1 MNENGSY
8 TDVTNA
14 DRFVRDQQKVLR
26 YCKGNGQWLF
36 WAGDR
41 WRWDDA
47 DIVLGL
53 GQDTVRSMLMEAM
66 TIKDDYRRKEY
77 ETHAVRS
84 EGRARIDA
92 MLYLARPH
100 LAVRPED
107 LDGNP
112 GLFNC
117 ANGTLNLETCEL
129 GPHDASHLIT
139 KISPIAYQRTAPCNH
154 WLAFL
159 SDITKG
165 NQVLIDYLQRTI
177 GYSMTGDT
185 LEHCL
190 FMLYGSGLNGKST
203 FVEAVRN
210 VLGDYARTAD
220 FGTFMQQKASSA
232 PRNDLAMLRGARFV
246 TATES
251 DDGKHMAE
259 AFIKSCTGGDTVTA
273 RFLYG
278 EHFEF
283 KPQFKLWLSTNHKP
297 KVQGVDEGIW
307 RRIKLVPFS
316 VRIPDDKIDRQLPD
330 KLKDEAPG
338 ILRWAIDGLKQYRTQ
353 GLNDPPAVRDA
364 TLEYRAD
371 EDVLGRFLAASCSLG
386 DSLQIQ
392 GRKLYTSFKDWAA
405 SYGES
410 VIDEKKFAKCLADRG
425 LRKMK
430 TKVGNFWVGIAL
442 ADPSQG

>member
-1 MNENGSY
+1 MNDNGTY

-14 DRFVRDQQKVLR
+14 ERFVKDQQPILR
-26 YCKGNGQWLF
+26 YCKSNGQWLV
-36 WAGDR
+36 WNSNR
-41 WRWDDA
+41 WQWDDA

-53 GQDTVRSMLMEAM
+53 GQDTVRAMLMDAM
-66 TIKDDYRRKEY
+66 AIKDDYRRKDY
-77 ETHAVRS
+77 ENHAVRS

-107 LDGNP
+107 LDSDP
-112 GLFNC
+112 ALFNC
-117 ANGTLNLETCEL
+117 ANGTLNLTTHEL
-129 GPHDASHLIT
+129 ESHDSRHLIT
-139 KISPIAYQRTAPCNH
+139 KLSPVEYEPTASCDH

-159 SDITKG
+159 RDITRG
-165 NQVLIDYLQRTI
+165 DQELVEFLQRAV
-177 GYSMTGDT
+177 GYSMTGET
-185 LEHCL
+185 REHCL
-190 FMLYGSGLNGKST
+190 FMLYGSGCNGKST
-203 FVEAVRN
+203 FVETVRH
-210 VLGDYARTAD
+210 VFGDYARTAD
-220 FGTFMQQKASSA
+220 FGTFMQQKVSSA

-251 DDGKHMAE
+251 DDGKHLAE

-283 KPQFKLWLSTNHKP
+283 TPQFKLWLSTNHKP
-297 KVQGVDEGIW
+297 KVHGVDDGIW
-307 RRIKLVPFS
+307 RRIKLIPFA
-316 VRIPDDKIDRQLPD
+316 VRIADDKIDRQLPD
-330 KLKDEAPG
+330 KLKDEARG
-338 ILRWAIDGLKQYRTQ
+338 ILSWAVEGLKQYRLQ
-353 GLNDPPAVRDA
+353 GLTDPPVVRNA
-364 TLEYRAD
+364 TLEYRVD

>member
-14 DRFVRDQQKVLR
+14 DRFVKDQHSLLR
-26 YCKGNGQWLF
+26 YCKANGQWLV
-36 WAGDR
+36 WVGDR

-47 DIVLGL
+47 DIVLGM

-100 LAVRPED
+100 LAVRPDE

-112 GLFNC
+112 DLFNC
-117 ANGTLNLETCEL
+117 ANGTLDLETCEL
-129 GPHDASHLIT
+129 GPHHGNHMIT
-139 KISPIAYQRTAPCNH
+139 KISPIAYQPTASCVH

-159 SDITKG
+159 NDITKG
-165 NQVLIDYLQRTI
+165 DQVLIDYLQRTI
-177 GYSMTGDT
+177 GYSMTGET
-185 LEHCL
+185 QEHCL

-203 FVEAVRN
+203 FVEAVRY

-220 FGTFMQQKASSA
+220 FSTFMQQKASSA

-338 ILRWAIDGLKQYRTQ
+338 ILRWAVEGLKQYRMQ
-353 GLNDPPAVRDA
+353 GLNDPLAVRNA
-364 TLEYRAD
+364 TTEYRCD
-371 EDVLGRFLAASCSLG
+371 EDVVGRFISTCCASG
-386 DSLQIQ
+386 DSLQIP
-392 GRKLYTSFKDWAA
+392 GRKLYASFKEWAIN
-405 SYGES
+405 YGEN
-410 VIDEKKFAKCLADRG
+410 VIDEKKFSKTLLGRG
-425 LRKMK
+425 LKKARTK
-430 TKVGNFWVGIAL
+430 TSIVWDGIAL
-442 ADPSQG
+442 SSP

>member
-1 MNENGSY
+1 MNNSGTY

-14 DRFVRDQQKVLR
+14 ERFVNDQREILC
-26 YCKGNGQWLF
+26 YCRSNGQWLV

-53 GQDTVRSMLMEAM
+53 GQDTVRSMLVEAM
-66 TIKDDYRRKEY
+66 AMKDDYRRKEY
-77 ETHAVRS
+77 ENHAVKS

-92 MLYLARPH
+92 MLYLSRPH

-107 LDGNP
+107 LDSDP
-112 GLFNC
+112 ALFNC
-117 ANGTLNLETCEL
+117 ANGTLNLTTYEL
-129 GPHDASHLIT
+129 KPHDSSHLIT
-139 KISPIAYQRTAPCNH
+139 KISPVEYQANAQCGH
-154 WLAFL
+154 WLDFL
-159 SDITKG
+159 RDITKG
-165 NQVLIDYLQRTI
+165 DQGLIDFLQRTV

-185 LEHCL
+185 REHCL
-190 FMLYGSGLNGKST
+190 FMLYGSGCNGKST
-203 FVEAVRN
+203 FVESVRH

-251 DDGKHMAE
+251 DDGKHLAE
-259 AFIKSCTGGDTVTA
+259 AFIKTCTGGDTVTA

-283 KPQFKLWLSTNHKP
+283 APQFKLWLSTNHKP
-297 KVQGVDEGIW
+297 KVHGVDDGIW
-307 RRIKLVPFS
+307 RRIKLIPFS
-316 VRIPDDKIDRQLPD
+316 VRIPDDKIDRQLPE
-330 KLKDEAPG
+330 KLKAEAQG
-338 ILRWAIDGLKQYRTQ
+338 ILSWAVEGLKQYRLQ
-353 GLNDPPAVRDA
+353 GLDDPSLVRNA
-364 TLEYRAD
+364 TVEYRED
-371 EDVLGRFLAASCSLG
+371 EDVLGRFLTGSCAFG

-392 GRKLYTSFKDWAA
+392 GRRLYTSFKEWAA

-425 LRKMK
+425 LRKTK
-430 TKVGNFWVGIAL
+430 TKVGNFWIGIGL
-442 ADPSQG
+442 NDPSTS